1 MPNPL
6 DPLDGSPDSTL
17 DLHGFG
23 ATEAAAA
30 FEQFLSREARREP
43 GALLHVIT
51 GKGRNSPNGPVLQ
64 RVIRRIILG
73 DHTRRIVAWGR
84 DDDEGGFLVRL
95 SRGRAR

>member
-6 DPLDGSPDSTL
+6 DPLDGTPDSTL
-17 DLHGFG
+17 DLHGLG

-30 FEQFLSREARREP
+30 FEQFVLRELQRLP

-64 RVIRRIILG
+64 RVIRRTILA
-73 DHTRRIVAWGR
+73 DRTRRIVAWSR
-84 DDDEGGFLVRL
+84 DDDEGGYLVRL
-95 SRGRAR
+95 SRGRSR